1 MPSSAAHHSSQRCSQ
16 CGSVLQAGTGLCPAC
31 VGESFFETGSFTLHA
46 IGAEVE
52 RVGRYRVI
60 ELLGEGGFGMVY
72 RALDEGPLER
82 EVALK
87 VMKPGLDSRQVI
99 ERFQAERQ
107 ALMLLDHPHIARVLD
122 AGETEDGRPFFAME
136 LVEGL
141 PLNEF
146 CYSMQPGLA
155 ERLALFLQIGAAVEH
170 AHARG
175 VIHRD
180 LKPSNIL
187 ITWSGAEGAA
197 KATVI
202 DFGIAKALGS
212 ETAPHTGT
220 LGARLVLGTPEYMS
234 PEQAAADGSA
244 VDTRSDVFSLGV
256 LLFELLTGA
265 PPLGTGRLTT
275 LPLDE
280 VLRLIREE
288 EAQRPSRTMIESK
301 STALE
306 RRVADELDWVV
317 LKALAKERDRRYQTA
332 RELAEDVRRFLEND
346 TVSARPPTLAYQV
359 AKFFRRHRA
368 AVMAAAAVVLS
379 LAAVA
384 VLALVMA
391 QRENHARL
399 ETRRSFSD
407 ADTSLAHDR
416 AREGR
421 YAEAVA
427 LLCRALRNDPA
438 NGAAR
443 MRLLS
448 LLAAPACGVPLAEP
462 LHEPAGVDA
471 VEFLPPDGQ
480 RVLTRSPAGRA
491 LTVWQPQE
499 PSPMMRRFEM
509 ADEMTCHAFSAD
521 GRLVAAGAKDGQC
534 EIWDTDKGPQ
544 SLSGLLQGADGGGA
558 VRDCAFAPDG
568 KTFFAGG
575 ERPLARAFDAVTGE
589 LRWTCGVPAALTR
602 MAVSPRG
609 DVLAAATEDG
619 RLVLLDAATGA
630 LRHEAQV
637 QARPIGWVIFSA
649 DGRVVLAGGG
659 GKEAGVM
666 VVAKGQLHAEKI
678 SHWTTLRSL
687 ALHSSGAW
695 AAHAADDFSVR
706 LCDEQGHTLGLRAMN
721 APVSRLAFAPVKKG
735 LLLAAGTAGP
745 VSSVSLLAGRDLRR
759 VDAPLQ
765 FDGAVNDLRIDGA
778 AQRML
783 VATGSHRV
791 ELLDLRPRRLEPVS
805 LMAGGRLHTAF
816 FTQDGRWIV
825 ALAEDGRVLRW
836 DRRSMK
842 PGEPVNAPL
851 RIAVNAASVSSRAGD
866 RLAVLTRM
874 ENGSRLTVLDA
885 SEPRVRWQK
894 DFEPN
899 WAKVL
904 FHPDGTALTLIDEK
918 GTEMAFAAETGQP
931 LSTAPKRV
939 AEPEVS
945 PRVKGMRFAKLA
957 ANGQV
962 AVTSDELHQV
972 TFWHL
977 PRRLPIAADVPEMR
991 YTVAVDATADGAM
1004 ALAARSAGEI
1014 RVWHLPPADG
1024 AALPECF
1031 LRFAEGFGRWRT
1043 GGDRGFEP
1051 VPFAVFDSARRE
1063 VLALPDSDRQ
1073 TMWMKWLAG
1082 DPEERGEMAEG
1093 WSVGAMEH

>member
-1 MPSSAAHHSSQRCSQ
+1 MPSRSAHDPLARPRCPQ
-16 CGSVLQAGTGLCPAC
+16 CGGQLQADTGLCAAC
-31 VGESFFETGSFTLHA
+31 VGEAFFETGSFTLHA
-46 IGAEVE
+46 IGSEVE

-87 VMKPGLDSRQVI
+87 VMKPGLDSRLVI

-107 ALMLLDHPHIARVLD
+107 ALMLLDHPHISRVLD

-146 CYSMQPGLA
+146 CRCEQPGMA
-155 ERLALFLQIGAAVEH
+155 ERLALFQQICTAVEH

-175 VIHRD
+175 LIHRD

-187 ITWSGAEGAA
+187 VTWGGVEGVA

-234 PEQAAADGSA
+234 PEQAAADGAA

-275 LPLDE
+275 LPLEE

-288 EAQRPSRTMIESK
+288 EAQRPSRSMIEAKK
-301 STALE
+301 STLG

-332 RELAEDVRRFLEND
+332 REMAEDVRRFLDND
-346 TVSARPPTLAYQV
+346 AVSARPPSLAYQA
-359 AKFFRRHRA
+359 AKFIRRHRA
-368 AVMAAAAVVLS
+368 AVLAAAAVVIS

-384 VLALVMA
+384 VLAVVMA
-391 QRENHARL
+391 QRENQARL

-407 ADTSLAHDR
+407 ADTALAHDR

-421 YAEAVA
+421 FAEAVA
-427 LLCRALRNDPA
+427 LLCRALRNDA
-438 NGAAR
+438 TNEAAR

-462 LHEPAGVDA
+462 LTEVPGIDA
-471 VEFLPPDGQ
+471 VEFLPPDGR
-480 RVLTRSPAGRA
+480 RVLTRSPHGRS
-491 LTVWQPQE
+491 LTLWQPQE
-499 PSPMMRRFEM
+499 SSPMLRRFEM
-509 ADEMTCHAFSAD
+509 RDDITCHALSAD
-521 GRLVAAGAKDGQC
+521 GRLVAAGGQDGQC
-534 EIWDTDKGPQ
+534 EIWETAKDEP
-544 SLSGLLQGADGGGA
+544 SLCGLLQGADSGTA
-558 VRDCAFAPDG
+558 VRDGAFTPDG
-568 KTFFAGG
+568 KVFFAGG
-575 ERPLARAFDAVTGE
+575 ERPLARAFDTATGE
-589 LRWTCGVPAALTR
+589 VRWSCAVKAALTR
-602 MAVSPRG
+602 LAVSPRG
-609 DVLAAATEDG
+609 DVLAAGTEDG
-619 RLVLLDAATGA
+619 RLVLLDAATGSP
-630 LRHEAQV
+630 RFEAQI
-637 QARPIGWVIFSA
+637 QARPIGWVIFSG
-649 DGRVVLAGGG
+649 DGRLVLAGGG

-666 VVAKGQLHAEKI
+666 EVATGLLREEKI
-678 SHWTTLRSL
+678 THWTALRSL
-687 ALHSSGAW
+687 SLHLSGQW

-706 LCDEQGHTLGLRAMN
+706 LCDADGHTLGLRAMN
-721 APVSRLAFAPVKKG
+721 APVSRLVFAPVKNR

-745 VSSVSLLAGRDLRR
+745 LSSVSLFNGRALSL

-765 FDGAVNDLRIDGA
+765 FEGAVNDLRLDGTA
-778 AQRML
+778 RRML

-791 ELLDLRPRRLEPVS
+791 ELLDLRPRRMEPVS
-805 LMAGGRLHTAF
+805 LQAGGRLHTAF
-816 FTQDGRWIV
+816 FTQDGRWIA

-836 DRRSMK
+836 EQRSLQPEK
-842 PGEPVNAPL
+842 AAPDPL
-851 RIAVNAASVSSRAGD
+851 RIAANADSVSSRAGD

-874 ENGSRLTVLDA
+874 EKGSKLTLLEAAGLRVLWEREA
-885 SEPRVRWQK
+885 ELKWT
-894 DFEPN
+894 
-899 WAKVL
+899 KVL
-904 FHPDGTALTLIDEK
+904 WHPDGAKIRLTDEK
-918 GTEMAFAAETGQP
+918 GAEMVLEAESGKALVGERKLITG
-931 LSTAPKRV
+931 
-939 AEPEVS
+939 AELPPV
-945 PRVKGMRFAKLA
+945 VQGMRFVVAAAAGKL
-957 ANGQV
+957 

-972 TFWHL
+972 SFRHL
-977 PRRLPIAADVPEMR
+977 PRRLPVAADVPDMR
-991 YTVAVDATADGAM
+991 YTVAVDATADASM

-1014 RVWHLPPADG
+1014 RVWHLPPMDAPP
-1024 AALPECF
+1024 LPEVF

-1043 GGDRGFEP
+1043 GGERGFEP
-1051 VPFAVFDSARRE
+1051 VPFAEFDSARRE
-1063 VLALPDSDRQ
+1063 VLSLSANDPQ
-1073 TMWMKWLAG
+1073 TSWMKWLAS
-1082 DPEERGEMAEG
+1082 DPAKRGKRPE
-1093 WSVGAMEH
+1093 